1 MRLGSLKAL
10 LWLTESFIKK
20 KELLKKGYPL
30 KEAIREAGV
39 GWKTY
44 YQYEIYV
51 LSDPDVP
58 LPKKRLRRLIE
69 RWFPFKVDAE
79 TLFMLLWIPSR
90 EATIELLKRNKRR
103 RLYAREFNEF
113 QKIADELMMRWSY
126 ELAQPLFTK

>member
-1 MRLGSLKAL
+1 MLPRTKFKLERL
-10 LWLTESFIKK
+10 

-44 YQYEIYV
+44 YQYEIYI

-69 RWFPFKVDAE
+69 RWFPFKIDAE

-90 EATIELLKRNKRR
+90 EATIKLLKRNKRR